1 MPREFSR
8 GDRVAAQLQRE
19 LANLLRFEL
28 KDPRIGWVTVHA
40 VEISRDLAV
49 AKVFL
54 GFLEEGDAT
63 RASLAAL
70 KHSTPFLRRELG
82 RRMKMRVVP
91 ELRFVRDESLEHGLR
106 ISQLLHEINRVDEQ
120 SASDDKK
127 GPAS

>member
-54 GFLEEGDAT
+54 GFLEEGAAT
-63 RASLAAL
+63 RESLAAL

-91 ELRFVRDESLEHGLR
+91 ELRFVRDESLERGLR
-106 ISQLLHEINRVDEQ
+106 ISQLLHEINRADEQ

-127 GPAS
+127 GPQS